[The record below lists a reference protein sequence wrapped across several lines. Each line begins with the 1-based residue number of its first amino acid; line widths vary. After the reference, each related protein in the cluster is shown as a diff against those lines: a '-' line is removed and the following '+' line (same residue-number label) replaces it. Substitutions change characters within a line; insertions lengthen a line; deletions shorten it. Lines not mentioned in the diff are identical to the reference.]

1 MLKVER
7 LRKSFGDLDALKK
20 IDFEVKDGE
29 LFGVIGQ
36 NGAGKSTLFRC
47 IMNFYSKYDGN
58 ITYNGKKF
66 SKVPLEK
73 IGFLPEE
80 RSLDP
85 KRKVEDQIRYFA
97 KLNKMKNISDEKLK
111 EWFDYF
117 EIDGKL
123 SSKIKEL
130 SKGNQQKVQ
139 LLCAL
144 IYKPEFV
151 ILDEPFSGLD
161 PYNIRLLEKI
171 IKDVNKEGT
180 TIMFSSH
187 NMENVESLCQKLI
200 MLKKGNIVLNG
211 SPQEIRNSYERKKL
225 VVESSEDLFFLNDEN
240 IEMISQDENMW
251 TFILKDEEYAKVI
264 FKKIVD
270 NIGFVPY
277 FDQSPPTLN
286 EIFARKVEENE

>member
-1 MLKVER
+1 MLKVEN
-7 LRKSFGDLDALKK
+7 LSKSFGDLLALNRSN
-20 IDFEVKDGE
+20 FEVKDGE

-225 VVESSEDLFFLNDEN
+225 VVESKEDLFFLNDEN
-240 IEMISQDENMW
+240 IEMISQDENIW

-270 NIGFVPY
+270 NVGFVPY

-286 EIFARKVEENE
+286 EIFAKKVEENE